1 MIEQKHELPNGNV
14 FIWLGN
20 QPIHDCE
27 HVLIL
32 AGGDV
37 LFLKTIKRDHVEKLR
52 SDIRSLDKQEFFDE
66 YQWQNNSSCDDLYWE
81 LREIYMENM

>member
-1 MIEQKHELPNGNV
+1 MIQQRHELPNGNV

-20 QPIHDCE
+20 QTIQECE

-37 LFLKTIKRDHVEKLR
+37 KLLKTVETVTFRNIMQDLGSLSKVDFLK
-52 SDIRSLDKQEFFDE
+52 KQR
-66 YQWQNNSSCDDLYWE
+66 WPNNSSGDALYSE
-81 LREIYMENM
+81 LKNIHSQ

>member
-1 MIEQKHELPNGNV
+1 MIEQIHELPNGNV

-20 QPIHDCE
+20 QPIEGCE

-37 LFLKTIKRDHVEKLR
+37 KLLRTVKTVTFRNIMEDLGSLSKVDFLK
-52 SDIRSLDKQEFFDE
+52 KQG
-66 YQWQNNSSCDDLYWE
+66 WPNNSSGDSLYSE
-81 LREIYMENM
+81 LKRIHSQ